1 MNPIMQGIILFV
13 VGMAVLFAAMAL
25 VILAIILLRRL
36 FPPLQP
42 VPVEQ
47 KPEAGET
54 VEGTVRVSEEEEIV
68 AAIAVA
74 LAHLRSLK
82 MGQAGLGT
90 ALEAGRGPWWTEG
103 RIQQHGRR

>member
-13 VGMAVLFAAMAL
+13 VGMAVLFAAML
-25 VILAIILLRRL
+25 LLILAVILLRRL

-47 KPEAGET
+47 KPEARET
-54 VEGTVRVSEEEEIV
+54 VEGAVRVSEEEIV

-74 LAHLRSLK
+74 LAHLRSLE

>member
-1 MNPIMQGIILFV
+1 MQGVILFV

-25 VILAIILLRRL
+25 LILSIIVLRRL
-36 FPPLQP
+36 FPPQPP

-47 KPEAGET
+47 KPEAREMI
-54 VEGTVRVSEEEEIV
+54 EEPVRVSENEEIV

-74 LAHLRSLK
+74 LAHLRSLET
-82 MGQAGLGT
+82 GRPGLGT
-90 ALEAGRGPWWTEG
+90 MLEAGRGPWWTEG

>member
-25 VILAIILLRRL
+25 LILAIILLRRL
-36 FPPLQP
+36 FPTQQM

-47 KPEAGET
+47 KPEAREMI
-54 VEGTVRVSEEEEIV
+54 EGPGRASENEEIV
-68 AAIAVA
+68 AVIVVA
-74 LAHLRSLK
+74 LAHLRSLEL
-82 MGQAGLGT
+82 GQAGLGT

>member
-13 VGMAVLFAAMAL
+13 VGMAVLFAAMSL

-54 VEGTVRVSEEEEIV
+54 VEAPVRVSKDEEIV

-74 LAHLRSLK
+74 LAHLRSLER
-82 MGQAGLGT
+82 GQASLGT